1 MKKIISGIV
10 ATLSLIGGGALAADL
25 PAAPVVRSP
34 AAAVYNWT
42 GVYVGANGG
51 YAWGKQDP
59 LVLFAN
65 RFDRS
70 SMDVDGG
77 MIGGTVG
84 AQIQQ
89 GYVVFG
95 VEADLDWA
103 NIKGSYVV
111 TPAVLGIGSGITLN
125 MTSDINAIGTA
136 RVRAGVAMN
145 NVLLYATGGAAFVR
159 TSANGT
165 SIAGAACGTL
175 GVFPNCAASAW
186 HPGVA
191 AGLGIEY
198 GVTPNW
204 SVKGEYLYIQAV
216 GTGVSA
222 DKLNTLRAG
231 INYRF

>member
-1 MKKIISGIV
+1 MKKIISGIAV
-10 ATLSLIGGGALAADL
+10 TLSLIGGARAADL
-25 PAAPVVRSP
+25 PTVPAKSP
-34 AAAVYNWT
+34 AAAAIYNWT

-51 YAWGKQDP
+51 YAWGNQDP

-70 SMDVDGG
+70 SMNISGG
-77 MIGGTVG
+77 MFGGTVG

-89 GYVVFG
+89 GYVVLG
-95 VEADLDWA
+95 LEGDLDWA
-103 NIKGSYVV
+103 DLNGRYVV
-111 TPAVLGIGSGITLN
+111 TPAVLGVGSGITLN
-125 MTSDINAIGTA
+125 MTSNVSAVGTA
-136 RVRAGVAMN
+136 RARAGIAMN
-145 NVLLYATGGAAFVR
+145 NVLLYVTGGAAFVK

-175 GVFPNCAASAW
+175 GVFPNCSASAW

-191 AGLGIEY
+191 AGLGLEY